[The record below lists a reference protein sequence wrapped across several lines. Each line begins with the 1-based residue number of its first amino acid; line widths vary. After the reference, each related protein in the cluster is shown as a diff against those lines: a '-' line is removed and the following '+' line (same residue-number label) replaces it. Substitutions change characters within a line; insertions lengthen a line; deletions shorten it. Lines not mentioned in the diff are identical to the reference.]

1 MENVIIIIRL
11 SLSHNEW
18 LTSII
23 LKNKYN
29 IYVNSLFLLK
39 TETVLKQPFSLKL
52 FFNFKEEEKAL

>member
-52 FFNFKEEEKAL
+52 FFNFNEEEKAL